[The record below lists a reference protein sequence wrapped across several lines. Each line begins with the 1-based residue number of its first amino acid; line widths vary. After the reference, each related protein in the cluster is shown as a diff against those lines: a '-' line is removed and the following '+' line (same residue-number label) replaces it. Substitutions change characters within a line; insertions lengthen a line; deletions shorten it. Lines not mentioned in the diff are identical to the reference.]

1 MGKGNANATAFG
13 QAFTQ
18 NAVKKQQERVDK
30 WTAKNS
36 GENANAFTSAVL
48 KNQQNRLARLNS
60 KPGVNKQV
68 PMSSAVMPPSYTN
81 NPMAPGTVAPVTPGM
96 VDATMPVNQVAPT
109 QPLKTPRPKQF

>member
-18 NAVKKQQERVDK
+18 NAIKKQQERVDR

-36 GENANAFTSAVL
+36 GENANAFTAAAL

-60 KPGVNKQV
+60 KPGANKQI
-68 PMSSAVMPPSYTN
+68 VMGPTANPPAYTN

-96 VDATMPVNQVAPT
+96 VDATMPVSQTAPKPNQM
-109 QPLKTPRPKQF
+109 KTAQGV